1 MQSQY
6 NEGAKRRHEEQ
17 RKFCVTCLQTSWTP
31 ADSECRPHGTTADT
45 GNTAAS
51 SDTTYTHKHTNT
63 RAGDEGLTDSFSSLS
78 LRPVALTLRGL
89 HSNSNTAADWSDVGN
104 PSRESP
110 ARTVTPASWPT
121 ELWLWDLSSERP
133 LSVWKTA
140 LGLTLGR
147 QLCGAETAEVFTP
160 HVRLIM

>member
-1 MQSQY
+1 MRSR
-6 NEGAKRRHEEQ
+6 GSSVSPVSKHHGL
-17 RKFCVTCLQTSWTP
+17 LQTLSAGLMEPLLTP
-31 ADSECRPHGTTADT
+31 ETLQHLQIPPT
-45 GNTAAS
+45 
-51 SDTTYTHKHTNT
+51 HTNT

-121 ELWLWDLSSERP
+121 ELWRWDLSSERP